1 MTRSDAWWQGTTFFF
16 ECETSGVP
24 RAWAATD
31 ERAGVDL
38 VNNLSPASAD
48 HVIAPSASGV
58 HRRRVDSLGS
68 NRGYEVPRRHVDFA
82 HRLIDV

>member
-1 MTRSDAWWQGTTFFF
+1 VNVTRSDAWWQGTTFFF

-48 HVIAPSASGV
+48 HVIERAQRV
-58 HRRRVDSLGS
+58 RRTSS
-68 NRGYEVPRRHVDFA
+68 SRRFT
-82 HRLIDV
+82 R